1 MASPHAVDTLLR
13 PPVELWSAAAA
24 AGASAVAQWAPWS
37 LLMPPSMGSAASLM
51 LAAFAAYRLQQGW
64 RVVRY
69 QRSMKRLPGFVMKA
83 GQVPV
88 LAGTRSAFKP
98 ATPRRCA
105 TGRFRSCRHCAY
117 GSEECPWGSTSRA

>member
-13 PPVELWSAAAA
+13 PPVELWSA

-83 GQVPV
+83 ARCIGRHTIRIQAGNTKTLRYREGPIVPA
-88 LAGTRSAFKP
+88 LRLWLK
-98 ATPRRCA
+98 
-105 TGRFRSCRHCAY
+105 
-117 GSEECPWGSTSRA
+117 GSPWGSTSRA